1 MTDPFKP
8 LRKTS
13 PPPPPEGREV
23 DEATPVSVPC
33 RHCPVMLQR
42 QQYKPW
48 GWVHQDDEVV
58 LKGTSIVS
66 TGKYDHEPE
75 PDVIDVDVLE

>member
-1 MTDPFKP
+1 
-8 LRKTS
+8 
-13 PPPPPEGREV
+13 
-23 DEATPVSVPC
+23 
-33 RHCPVMLQR
+33 MLQR